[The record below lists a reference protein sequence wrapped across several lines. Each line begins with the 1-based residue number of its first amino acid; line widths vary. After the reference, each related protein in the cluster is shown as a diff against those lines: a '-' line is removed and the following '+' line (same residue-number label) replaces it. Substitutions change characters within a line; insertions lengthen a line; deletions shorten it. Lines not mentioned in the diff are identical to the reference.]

1 MPLIPNVVHALA
13 AAGDAMCYAATDAGL
28 WRWQADAHS
37 GRWTRMAPQF
47 GAVEL
52 LSVAA
57 AGDTIWIGARG
68 DIAVSRDGGETWG
81 IASLPVKADVIALA
95 ASPDNAHDGIVL
107 AATLRDGVLRSTD
120 GGATFHAWNFG
131 LLELTVNAIALSPSF
146 AVDSH
151 ALAATDYA
159 VYVSRNGGRAW
170 RELTLPADLGPFT
183 AVGFDGSDT
192 LIGTELCGLWRL
204 RGTEGEAVRETTGRT
219 TSINAI
225 ADGIVATA
233 SSVLQYDS
241 RRWAKVGAL
250 AGAQCVARC
259 GDRVLASGEKPGV
272 FVAWCLANT
281 AKQRR
286 VTSDTP
292 RTNI

>member
-1 MPLIPNVVHALA
+1 MPSIPTVVHALA
-13 AAGDAMCYAATDAGL
+13 AAGDAVCYAATDAGL

-37 GRWTRMAPQF
+37 GRWTRIAPQF

-52 LSVAA
+52 LAVAA
-57 AGDTIWIGARG
+57 AGDTIWVGARG

-95 ASPDNAHDGIVL
+95 ASPDNARDGIVL

-151 ALAATDYA
+151 ALAATDHA

-170 RELTLPADLGPFT
+170 RELALPADLGPFT
-183 AVGFDGSDT
+183 AVGFDGSDA
-192 LIGTELCGLWRL
+192 LIGTELRGLWRL
-204 RGTEGEAVRETTGRT
+204 RGLDGGAGREPTGKVIA
-219 TSINAI
+219 INAI
-225 ADGIVATA
+225 ADGLVAGA
-233 SSVLQYDS
+233 SHVLQHDGK
-241 RRWAKVGAL
+241 RWLKVDAL

-259 GDRVLASGEKPGV
+259 GVSVLASGDEPGV
-272 FVAWCLANT
+272 TVVAAR
-281 AKQRR
+281 AVK
-286 VTSDTP
+286 S
-292 RTNI
+292 